1 MFSALLV
8 TIRGLVESC
17 MKVGEGFCFDSFP
30 LGLGGREWAGLE
42 GRTGRESI
50 VRVGCWSGS
59 AVFIWSRLLRGW

>member
-1 MFSALLV
+1 
-8 TIRGLVESC
+8 